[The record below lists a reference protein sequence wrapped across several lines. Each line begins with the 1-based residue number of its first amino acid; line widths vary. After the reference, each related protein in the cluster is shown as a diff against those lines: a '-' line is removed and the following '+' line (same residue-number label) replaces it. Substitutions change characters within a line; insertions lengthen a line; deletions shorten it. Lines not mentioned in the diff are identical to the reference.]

1 MIDTKEELKVIKLD
15 EVPTTSKQNSFTRP
29 IQSANVLFKFMG
41 ELRFLKEIIEKMAIL
56 PRYYEEKI
64 DYLNINGVD
73 KIAFPMSCFCDIHLN
88 KLVPHMENYGYYG
101 IGLSKEWGIQKG
113 IQPIHY
119 INPYSPLREDFS
131 NIFSDTLKQSLEVRE
146 KNSSYNNYL
155 LHNLFY
161 MKPLEGDMIV
171 NREYH
176 TRNFHDEREWRFIPN
191 VLEAG
196 TDLPLVLDPEQ
207 MNPNSYQVYSNG
219 ITKCSNLW
227 LNFELDAIK
236 YIIVKDSYDRAEL
249 IKFIVENMNEISDL
263 QKYTLIS
270 KVLAFNELQEDW

>member
-15 EVPTTSKQNSFTRP
+15 EAPTTNKQHSFTRP

-41 ELRFLKEIIEKMAIL
+41 ELRFLKEIIEKTAIL

-64 DYLNINGVD
+64 DYLKINGWD
-73 KIAFPMSCFCDIHLN
+73 KITFPMSCFCDIHLN
-88 KLVPHMENYGYYG
+88 KLVPHMKNYGYYG
-101 IGLSKEWGIQKG
+101 IGLSKEWGIKKG

-119 INPYSPLREDFS
+119 INPYSPLKEDFSSIFS
-131 NIFSDTLKQSLEVRE
+131 NIFKQSSEERE
-146 KNSSYNNYL
+146 KNNNYNNYL

-161 MKPLEGDMIV
+161 MKPLEGEMIV
-171 NREYH
+171 NKEYH

-191 VLEAG
+191 VMEVG
-196 TDLPLVLDPEQ
+196 TDLPLVLDQEQ

-219 ITKCSNLW
+219 ITKCPDLW

-236 YIIVKDSYDRAEL
+236 YIIVRNPNDRAEL
-249 IKFIVENMNEISDL
+249 IEFIIENKNDLSDI

-270 KVLAFNELQEDW
+270 KILAFNELQEDW